1 MLIVLNI
8 SDAHAFFANV
18 ALNNWAE
25 KLVYKNVAHYY
36 YHQPG
41 IPHFL
46 KDSNIE
52 YDLHKFKHS
61 PQSYEQVRS
70 YVMTHYS

>member
-8 SDAHAFFANV
+8 SDAYAFFADIP
-18 ALNNWAE
+18 LKHWSE
-25 KLVYKNVAHYY
+25 KLVYKDVAHYY
-36 YHQPG
+36 HHQSG
-41 IPHFL
+41 IPSVL